1 MDIQFFKFSRID
13 PLLRSKIFIFAACVV
28 VLLIQLKIFG
38 SKAVQVSQAKAQKD
52 LVQRIPSMEKSIQ
65 ARAIVIDEQNMA
77 KREIHLEGTTIREGI
92 PYALI
97 DGVVYAQGDSVD
109 NYSVEEIVM
118 GKVGKVTLKNNKTQ
132 EIKILVVHND
142 E

>member
-1 MDIQFFKFSRID
+1 MDIPFSKFSRID
-13 PLLRSKIFIFAACVV
+13 PLLRSKILIFAACVV

-65 ARAIVIDEQNMA
+65 ARTIVIDERNMA
-77 KREIHLEGTTIREGI
+77 KKELHLEGTTIREGI

>member
-1 MDIQFFKFSRID
+1 MDIQFSKFLRTD
-13 PLLRSKIFIFAACVV
+13 TLLRSKILIFAACIV

-38 SKAVQVSQAKAQKD
+38 SKAAQVAQAKAQKD

-65 ARAIVIDEQNMA
+65 ARATAVNEQNLA
-77 KREIHLEGTTIREGI
+77 KVVLHLEGTTIREGV

-97 DGVVYAQGDSVD
+97 DGVVYAQGDSVG

-118 GKVGKVTLKNNKTQ
+118 GKVGKVTLKNKEKE
-132 EIKILVVHND
+132 EIKILYVHND